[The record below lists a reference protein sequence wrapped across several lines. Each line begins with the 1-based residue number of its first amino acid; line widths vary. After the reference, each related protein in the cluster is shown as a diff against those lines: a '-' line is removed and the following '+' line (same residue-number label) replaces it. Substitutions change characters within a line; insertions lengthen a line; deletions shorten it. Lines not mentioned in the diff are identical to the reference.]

1 MQEKENMNYK
11 EQDQLIKKGESAYY
25 GYFVKYMWRNE
36 RNGNSFFQI
45 CTKQRM
51 MFDQQFLKK
60 EKKRNKDT
68 DQDEDWYTIACD
80 GSEYPVPYFEKKSPV
95 KITGYFLTSKADCPG
110 WDFKITSIQ
119 TATVDETVTIQY
131 LASNLFD
138 GIDYEAAVQIVHC
151 CPNVLLEISNEGTIN
166 KIVQETGLPYQV
178 IKNMA
183 ETIEASETERDLFC
197 ELSKYGVSYSA
208 CAKAVTLY
216 GRQAIAKMREDPYR
230 VGHKIGLGFYQCD
243 TIAHGYG
250 LSGVASCRIRAAGL
264 STLAKLSSDGDTWA
278 PAKDFYRVMDWY
290 TCNEYYPS
298 RVPTSISGSS
308 LIDIVGFRM
317 EGKSGVFYNQ
327 KIYEA
332 EIRIAQNI
340 RRLASVSTETAPYYD
355 ALISYAEKACQIEY
369 GKQQAEAFPAILKTK
384 GIKVVNGGPGT
395 GKTTTIKGIIY
406 AFERIHSNAVVKL
419 CAPSG
424 RAAQRMSESTGKPA
438 TTVHRLLDY
447 RPFGDTEIHKDA
459 ADPIEADLI
468 VVDEMSMMGVEL
480 FDIFLE
486 AVKTGTTLV
495 LVGDIDQLEAVGP
508 GAVFRDLLN
517 APDSLT
523 QKVLLTEIFRQKEGS
538 PIIVNA
544 GYINNGIHNLK
555 LCNDFQV
562 IHTKNEEETLK
573 ECISLMQRL
582 YNPDD
587 PFETQILCP
596 ANKGESGIRS
606 LNTALQ
612 SLLNGN
618 AKGVRYGST
627 VFRKNDKIIMFR
639 NNYAADYYN
648 GDIGIIKDIDENNRM
663 KVEIRGNQ
671 FEIKRDMLDD
681 MHLSYGM
688 TIHKSQ
694 GSEFQNVIVV
704 LPMEPK
710 SMLVRN
716 LLYTAVTRAKTK
728 VYIINEGSALETAVR
743 ITKSDKRLTKLSQ
756 YLADEEKDLNA

>member
-1 MQEKENMNYK
+1 M
-11 EQDQLIKKGESAYY
+11 
-25 GYFVKYMWRNE
+25 
-36 RNGNSFFQI
+36 
-45 CTKQRM
+45 
-51 MFDQQFLKK
+51 
-60 EKKRNKDT
+60 
-68 DQDEDWYTIACD
+68 
-80 GSEYPVPYFEKKSPV
+80 
-95 KITGYFLTSKADCPG
+95 
-110 WDFKITSIQ
+110 
-119 TATVDETVTIQY
+119 
-131 LASNLFD
+131 
-138 GIDYEAAVQIVHC
+138 
-151 CPNVLLEISNEGTIN
+151 
-166 KIVQETGLPYQV
+166 
-178 IKNMA
+178 
-183 ETIEASETERDLFC
+183 
-197 ELSKYGVSYSA
+197 
-208 CAKAVTLY
+208 
-216 GRQAIAKMREDPYR
+216 
-230 VGHKIGLGFYQCD
+230 
-243 TIAHGYG
+243 
-250 LSGVASCRIRAAGL
+250 
-264 STLAKLSSDGDTWA
+264 
-278 PAKDFYRVMDWY
+278 
-290 TCNEYYPS
+290 
-298 RVPTSISGSS
+298 
-308 LIDIVGFRM
+308 
-317 EGKSGVFYNQ
+317 
-327 KIYEA
+327 
-332 EIRIAQNI
+332 
-340 RRLASVSTETAPYYD
+340 
-355 ALISYAEKACQIEY
+355 
-369 GKQQAEAFPAILKTK
+369 
-384 GIKVVNGGPGT
+384 NGGPGT

-406 AFERIHSNAVVKL
+406 AFERIHPNAVVKL

-716 LLYTAVTRAKTK
+716 LLYTAVTGLRLKFTSSTRVLLSK
-728 VYIINEGSALETAVR
+728 QQSALPNRTNGLQNYLNILQMKKKISMPRRIEIFFVPRKELVHVQVLIGFSHPCFFHLFFLQLAFPGLLYRYCISLPVPETFQPA
-743 ITKSDKRLTKLSQ
+743 
-756 YLADEEKDLNA
+756 LNQEPHSPMAGACR